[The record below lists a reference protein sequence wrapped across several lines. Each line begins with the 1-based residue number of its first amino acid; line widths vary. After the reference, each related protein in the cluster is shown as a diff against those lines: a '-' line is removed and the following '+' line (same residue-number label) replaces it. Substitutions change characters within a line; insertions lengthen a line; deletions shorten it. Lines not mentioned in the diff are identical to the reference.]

1 VIGRI
6 ACAAIGAVSIASA
19 PAFAGANGAD
29 TGQQVEAVSDSLSDL
44 LSARLFPVLSAA
56 GRPDR
61 LAALSA
67 RPELKRILVD
77 RARRRGACNTDPK
90 DPTGPNCAA
99 QAMLW
104 SDAETAVLIAA
115 LQKLPGLDRLAADD
129 GLAAQVRREVS
140 GLNMIVN
147 VYALGAAPSYPLID
161 GPGILADGVEGQARL
176 RAALAIAQTPRAGSL
191 QALDPSIDFGLA
203 LLDAHDRTDAIGFEP
218 LAGGYNGPAMAR
230 AKGIDW
236 SAYRY
241 SAMIIPGSGPEVT
254 EMPLSQL
261 GKLHVRLAANRF
273 ARGDVAFII
282 VSGGRAHPRATRFAE
297 AIEMRT
303 ALIER
308 YGVPADA
315 IVIEPYARHTT
326 TNLRNAARLLVTMGA
341 PLTKDTL
348 VVSNPVQSANIESAV
363 FAERNRK
370 ELGYEPGKIG
380 QRLSP
385 TELEFVPSSESVRV
399 DPHDPL
405 DP

>member
-1 VIGRI
+1 M
-6 ACAAIGAVSIASA
+6 ACVAVGAFTFATA
-19 PAFAGANGAD
+19 TAFAGADGVGSVPQSA
-29 TGQQVEAVSDSLSDL
+29 AVADSLSDA

-67 RPELKRILVD
+67 RPELKRVLAD
-77 RARRRGACNTDPK
+77 RAKRRAVCSTDPK
-90 DPTGPNCAA
+90 DAAGPNCAA

-104 SDAETAVLIAA
+104 SDAETAALVAA
-115 LQKLPGLDRLAADD
+115 LQKVPGLERFAADD

-140 GLNMIVN
+140 GFNTIVN
-147 VYALGAAPSYPLID
+147 VYALGAAPSYPQID
-161 GPGILADGVEGQARL
+161 GPGIPADGVEAQARL

-191 QALDPSIDFGLA
+191 QALDPSIEFGIA

-218 LAGGYNGPAMAR
+218 LAGGYNAPAMAR

-297 AIEMRT
+297 AIEMRA

-326 TNLRNAARLLVTMGA
+326 TNMRNAARLLVTMGA
-341 PLTKDTL
+341 PLAKETL
-348 VVSNPVQSANIESAV
+348 VVSNPLQSANIESAL

-370 ELGYEPGKIG
+370 ELGYEPGRIG
-380 QRLSP
+380 RRLSP
-385 TELEFVPSSESVRV
+385 TELEFTPSATSVRV

>member
-1 VIGRI
+1 M
-6 ACAAIGAVSIASA
+6 ACVAIGAFTFATA
-19 PAFAGANGAD
+19 TAFAGADGVGSLQHGAP
-29 TGQQVEAVSDSLSDL
+29 AADSLSDA
-44 LSARLFPVLSAA
+44 LSGRLFPVLSAA

-67 RPELKRILVD
+67 RPELKRVLSD
-77 RARRRGACNTDPK
+77 RAKRRGACSTGPK
-90 DPTGPNCAA
+90 DPVGPNCAA
-99 QAMLW
+99 QALLW
-104 SDAETAVLIAA
+104 SDAETAALIVA
-115 LQKLPGLDRLAADD
+115 LQKIPGLDRFAADD
-129 GLAAQVRREVS
+129 GLAAQIRREVS
-140 GLNMIVN
+140 GLNTIVN
-147 VYALGAAPSYPLID
+147 DYALGAVPSYPQID
-161 GPGILADGVEGQARL
+161 GPGIPADGIEAQARL

-191 QALDPSIDFGLA
+191 QALDPSIEFALA

-218 LAGGYNGPAMAR
+218 LAGGYNAPAMAR

-273 ARGDVAFII
+273 AQGDVPFII
-282 VSGGRAHPRATRFAE
+282 LSGGRAHPRATRFAE
-297 AIEMRT
+297 AIEMRP

-308 YGVPADA
+308 YGIPADA

-326 TNLRNAARLLVTMGA
+326 TNLRNASRLLAMMGA
-341 PLTKDTL
+341 PMAKEALI
-348 VVSNPVQSANIESAV
+348 VSNPAQSANIESTL

-370 ELGYEPGKIG
+370 ELGYEPGKVG

-385 TELEFVPSSESVRV
+385 TELEFQPSAVSLRV